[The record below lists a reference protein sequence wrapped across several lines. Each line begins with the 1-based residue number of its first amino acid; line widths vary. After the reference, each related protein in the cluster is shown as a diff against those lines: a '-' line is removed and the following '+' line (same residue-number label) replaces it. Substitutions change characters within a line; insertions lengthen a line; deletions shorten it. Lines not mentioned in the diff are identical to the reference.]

1 MKKTTLKIDGMMCG
15 MCEAHIK
22 EVIRK
27 TVPGAKKVTAS
38 HAKGEA
44 SFLADEEF
52 DEGRL
57 REAIAATGYIC
68 AGISSAPFEKKG
80 WLRRA

>member
-1 MKKTTLKIDGMMCG
+1 MNKYTMKIDGMACA

-27 TVPGAKKVTAS
+27 AIPSAKKLAAS
-38 HAKGEA
+38 HTKGEA
-44 SFLADEEF
+44 SFLTEEAV

-57 REAIAATGYIC
+57 REAIAATGYTC
-68 AGISSAPFEKKG
+68 MAISSELFHKKG
-80 WLRRA
+80 WFR